1 MSEMSDLNPADP
13 LDKMVAQAA
22 EMAADVFA
30 RDGQLM
36 PVWIVET
43 LDSGFILPT
52 PWCSPREK
60 YAMID
65 VLRAMFAD
73 VGAVRYVVI
82 VEAWMAKVDGKKG
95 EAPPRIEP
103 SKHPNRVEA
112 AVIMGSDKA
121 GRSRM
126 ITRKIIRPKK
136 APAYLGEIRLIGA
149 RPSEMLGGDMVD
161 LLVDK
166 KQH

>member
-82 VEAWMAKVDGKKG
+82 VEAWIAKVDGKKG
-95 EAPPRIEP
+95 EAPPRIQA
-103 SKHPNRVEA
+103 SKHPNRIEA
-112 AVIMGSDKA
+112 AVICGSDRA

-126 ITRKIIRPKK
+126 ITREIVRPKE
-136 APAYLGEIRLIGA
+136 GSRISRG
-149 RPSEMLGGDMVD
+149 SQVD
-161 LLVDK
+161 RRSP
-166 KQH
+166 